1 MTRRFYLTTSIPY
14 VNGEPHL
21 GFALELVQ
29 ADVLARHRRR
39 RGDAVRF
46 LTGTDDNALK
56 NVSAA
61 EAAGLPVGELVAR
74 NAERFAAL
82 REPLQLSHDDFI
94 RTSADP
100 RHRPG
105 VERLWR
111 ACAESGD
118 LYPREYEGLYCAG
131 CEAFL
136 SPGEASDGRCREH
149 GELTPVAEQNWFFRL
164 SRYQSALV
172 ELLATRRLRVE
183 PESRRAEAL
192 SFVRRGLEDFSVSR
206 DAARAGGW
214 GIPVPGDPSQVI
226 YVWFDALANYVTSLG
241 YGDGGTPYRVW
252 WAGAEERVHVIG
264 KGILRFHAVWWPAIL
279 LSAGEP
285 LPTAILV
292 HDYVS
297 VGGQK
302 LSKSSGHGADPAE
315 LVERLGSD
323 SVRWWL
329 LREPRPSRDVDFR
342 EDRLVARANAELA
355 NGLGNLVNRTVS
367 LTARYGRGRLGGA
380 PDREA
385 ASLQAAL
392 TSLEDDVDAGLA
404 LFDFGAATD
413 AVWRVVAEANRLV
426 TLARPWQLG
435 PGPRRDAIVGLLDAA
450 CRRVAAELEPFL
462 PGGAARIGAL
472 LEDGQGEGRA
482 LFPRL

>member
-1 MTRRFYLTTSIPY
+1 MTHRLYLTTSIPY

-29 ADVLARHRRR
+29 ADVLARHARR
-39 RGDAVRF
+39 RGAAVRF

-61 EAAGLPVGELVAR
+61 EAAGIPVGELVAR
-74 NAERFAAL
+74 NADRFAAL
-82 REPLQLSHDDFI
+82 REPLRLSHDDFI
-94 RTSADP
+94 RTSADL

-111 ACAESGD
+111 ECAEKGD

-136 SPGEASDGRCREH
+136 PPGEAIGGRCLEH
-149 GELTPVAEQNWFFRL
+149 GELTLVAERNWFFRL
-164 SRYQSALV
+164 SRYQRVLAD
-172 ELLATRRLRVE
+172 LLSSGRLRVE
-183 PESRRAEAL
+183 PESRCAEAL

-206 DAARAGGW
+206 DSSRGPGW
-214 GIPVPGDPSQVI
+214 GIPVPGDASQVI

-241 YGDGGTPYRVW
+241 YGDGGDLYRVW
-252 WAGAEERVHVIG
+252 WAGADERVHVIG
-264 KGILRFHAVWWPAIL
+264 KGILRFHAVWWPALL
-279 LSAGEP
+279 LSAGQP
-285 LPTAILV
+285 LPTAIFV

-297 VGGQK
+297 VGGRK
-302 LSKSSGHGADPAE
+302 LSKSSGGGADPAA
-315 LVERLGSD
+315 LVERLGPD

-367 LTARYGRGRLGGA
+367 LTTRYGRGT
-380 PDREA
+380 REA
-385 ASLQAAL
+385 APGREAARLQAAL
-392 TSLEDDVDAGLA
+392 ASLEDDVDGGLA
-404 LFDFGAATD
+404 RFDFGAATD
-413 AVWRVVAEANRLV
+413 ALWRVVAEANRLA

-435 PGPRRDAIVGLLDAA
+435 PGPCRDAIVGLLDVA

-462 PGGAARIGAL
+462 PDGAARITAL
-472 LEDGQGEGRA
+472 LEGGQGEGRA